1 MRYISRELQRQ
12 FARICLDAK
21 LEPRDIRKI
30 SDAMSLNNGT
40 PATAFDQYILSQG
53 KDDNA

>member
-21 LEPRDIRKI
+21 LEPRAIRKI
-30 SDAMSLNNGT
+30 SEAMALNNGT
-40 PATAFDQYILSQG
+40 PATAFDQYISNQG
-53 KDDNA
+53 NDDNV